1 MCFFNIFSVR
11 YCNLRENGLYKFNL
25 NFKIYLKVSLLTTS
39 EVLIPLELSGALGTN
54 NNNNKCVFL
63 TFSRYG
69 IAI

>member
-1 MCFFNIFSVR
+1 MEPKELVITTTNFFFNIFSVR
-11 YCNLRENGLYKFNL
+11 YCNLREN
-25 NFKIYLKVSLLTTS
+25 LKVPLLTTS
-39 EVLIPLELSGALGTN
+39 EVFIPLELSGALGTN